1 MQALSE
7 VVCLVASPSSNGT
20 PENISR
26 KKQVIRKVG
35 ELFAPTWQERA
46 HGKLRGGWTIGFP
59 VSFSRAEVPPDVR
72 TQKDVKAGVGE
83 ARKEG

>member
-1 MQALSE
+1 MVPQRTSAGRSKSSE
-7 VVCLVASPSSNGT
+7 RWGSYLLRLG
-20 PENISR
+20 
-26 KKQVIRKVG
+26 KKEHMV
-35 ELFAPTWQERA
+35 
-46 HGKLRGGWTIGFP
+46 KLRGGWTIGFP